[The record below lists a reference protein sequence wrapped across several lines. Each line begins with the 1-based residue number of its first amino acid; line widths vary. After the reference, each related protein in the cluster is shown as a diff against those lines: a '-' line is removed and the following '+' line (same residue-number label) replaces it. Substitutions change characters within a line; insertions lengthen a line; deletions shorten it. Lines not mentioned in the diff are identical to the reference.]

1 MKKYWEAPKRELL
14 RHAGSM
20 DQLAPVRRFTFA
32 EGRAKAVEAIQV
44 ETGTG
49 LAFTCL
55 VDRALD
61 LSDARWRGTSL
72 CWHSA
77 AGVVAPCAYE
87 RAGAGWLR
95 GFGGG
100 MLTTCGL
107 RNAGPGTDEGW
118 ETFGLHGEISY
129 APASRVAVDSGWSG
143 DAYRIR
149 ISGEVREAYPFGPN
163 LVLRRAWTTELGA
176 CWLELEDEVA
186 NEGHRP
192 ETHMQLYH
200 WNFGFPFLNEGTR
213 LRVTADRVEPRDE
226 AARPG
231 LDDWPR
237 FAPPSDGF
245 AEQVFFHSHSGE
257 PPTAASALLV
267 SDETEDLAVELSWD
281 PRSLPYLVQWKLC
294 APGEYVLGI
303 EPATCLPLGRAWH
316 AGRQLPQ
323 LAPGASV
330 KFRLRF
336 EVLSGREAVRERIEL
351 NRTASQAGI

>member
-1 MKKYWEAPKRELL
+1 MRKYWEAPKRELL

-32 EGRAKAVEAIQV
+32 EGRAKSVEAIHA

-49 LAFTCL
+49 FAFMCL

-61 LSDARWRGTSL
+61 LCDARWCGASL
-72 CWHSA
+72 CWRSA
-77 AGVVAPCAYE
+77 AGVAGPSAYE
-87 RAGAGWLR
+87 RTGAGWLR
-95 GFGGG
+95 GFGAG

-107 RNAGPGTDEGW
+107 RNVGPGADEGW

-129 APASRVAVDSGWSG
+129 APASRVAVNSGWRG
-143 DAYRIR
+143 DTCRIR

-163 LVLRRAWTTELGA
+163 LVLRRVWTTEVGASWLG
-176 CWLELEDEVA
+176 LEDEVT

-200 WNFGFPFLNEGTR
+200 WNFGFPFLNEATR
-213 LRVTADRVEPRDE
+213 LRLTADQVEARDE
-226 AARPG
+226 AARAG
-231 LDDWPR
+231 LDEWSR

-267 SDETEDLAVELSWD
+267 SDESEDLAVELCWD
-281 PRSLPYLVQWKLC
+281 PRQLPHLVEWKLC

-316 AGRQLPQ
+316 TAQKLPQ
-323 LAPGASV
+323 LEPGESLR
-330 KFRLRF
+330 FRLRF
-336 EVLSGREAVRERIEL
+336 AVLHGRDAVRERL
-351 NRTASQAGI
+351 SKYPAR